1 MSTLVFVNALYLFWQ
16 DIIGFDLW
24 YCFNYPKKNG
34 NIFRIA
40 NGIYGNTIAYY
51 GDPVHF
57 SDGSNSSLP
66 LHARNNGGV
75 SFKKDDFSGYYYVI
89 NSEAGYLPSGEYDGR
104 VYVLEL
110 GIYHNPV
117 DWYPVLARIVDHCD
131 GGKPPWGTGLYSKE
145 EDGYG
150 NFWQDKW

>member
-1 MSTLVFVNALYLFWQ
+1 MN
-16 DIIGFDLW
+16 
-24 YCFNYPKKNG
+24 P
-34 NIFRIA
+34 
-40 NGIYGNTIAYY
+40 IAYY

-66 LHARNNGGV
+66 LHARKNGGV

-117 DWYPVLARIVDHCD
+117 DCYPVLTGTVNNFA
-131 GGKPPWGTGLYSKE
+131 GGKTPWGTWVSCEE

-150 NFWQDKW
+150 NCWQGKWKVFC